1 MARRNRFGV
10 KGLCLL
16 RNGRYQIDL
25 RALRINGRNET
36 RKRVCLPLGL
46 SEEAAIKFARTYLD
60 RFTLSMA
67 QPRDMTGV
75 KGPRGKGHVY
85 FIAVGEYLKVGFT
98 TTELSIRMRAVD
110 THSPIA
116 PRLLAAVSGTHATE
130 RQWHARFARHRVR
143 REWFRLE
150 PCLDVLRAE
159 LGVEVD
165 EPCGTSRCCVDTPCP
180 TTMMAIDV
188 QEAAE

>member
-1 MARRNRFGV
+1 MARRNKFGV
-10 KGLCLL
+10 KGLCRLK
-16 RNGRYQIDL
+16 NGRYQIDL

-36 RKRVCLPLGL
+36 RRRVCLPLGI
-46 SEEAAIKFARTYLD
+46 SEEAAIKYARAYLD

-67 QPRDMTGV
+67 QPRDMVGV

-85 FIAVGEYLKVGFT
+85 FIAAGEYLKVGFT
-98 TTELSIRMRAVD
+98 TTDLAIRMRAVD

-116 PRLLAAVSGTHATE
+116 PRLLAAISGTHKTE
-130 RQWHARFARHRVR
+130 REWQARLVRHRVR

-180 TTMMAIDV
+180 TTMIAVDI

>member
-1 MARRNRFGV
+1 MARRNKFGV
-10 KGLCLL
+10 KGLCGLK
-16 RNGRYQIDL
+16 NGRYEIDL
-25 RALRINGRNET
+25 RACRINSRNTT
-36 RKRVCLPLGL
+36 RKRVRLPLGL
-46 SEEAAIKFARTYLD
+46 SEEAAIKYAREYLN
-60 RFTLSMA
+60 RFTMSMA

-98 TTELSIRMRAVD
+98 TTEPAIRMRAVD

-116 PRLLAAVSGTHATE
+116 PRLLTAISGTHATE

-150 PCLDVLRAE
+150 PCLDVLRDE

-165 EPCGTSRCCVDTPCP
+165 ELCGTSRCCVDTPCP